1 MNKLEV
7 INENLLADS
16 SNMENTAYIQKQM
29 ELIEQE
35 IYLHER
41 REEED
46 DLQITK
52 ISGIVK
58 EVSSRYVKS
67 IGKQVVDQLMNGT
80 ESGLLE
86 WDELKMIRQSVKQ
99 QVIEEIEQQY

>member
-1 MNKLEV
+1 VKSRKSENEKEESIMNKLEV

-46 DLQITK
+46 DL
-52 ISGIVK
+52 
-58 EVSSRYVKS
+58 
-67 IGKQVVDQLMNGT
+67 
-80 ESGLLE
+80 
-86 WDELKMIRQSVKQ
+86 
-99 QVIEEIEQQY
+99 